1 MHCCACPTFR
11 PTEFWAAY
19 IDPNTGWGLGVYNP
33 MAWMGITAYR
43 IGPDG
48 ADSRPWDCSYFA
60 HTIRMQ
66 LHPGMKA
73 YPYTVYITG
82 VCVGRPSVPL
92 LVVPVGWLSFG
103 IPMGSYMWHPISQS
117 ALQG

>member
-1 MHCCACPTFR
+1 MSLLRMPACSLCR

-82 VCVGRPSVPL
+82 VWSTHYPHAAAPWHVWLVQAISARL
-92 LVVPVGWLSFG
+92 LLCRLFES
-103 IPMGSYMWHPISQS
+103 
-117 ALQG
+117 